1 MNNQVVKN
9 AKRGSIE
16 KRRKTKV
23 LLVIQ
28 AILIASGSSQ
38 LLLADSYYV
47 PYLII
52 TILGFLSLSWNIKN
66 IPCEDACY
74 SRCSIKWPR
83 TIFSLLFACMIALA
97 NYKLWSINSADGVLA
112 LIAIFFGHFFAF
124 NNILLWIF
132 KNINT
137 FVWSE
142 KKVSN
147 PRRVFFITFGVIV
160 CINLLVLFLC
170 TYPGNLTT
178 DSIAQMKQL
187 ISNDYSN
194 HHPFYHTMVIK
205 AFMSLGLWLFH
216 DINAAVALYSIFS
229 ILFMAASFSFAIATV
244 AELHAPKWIITL
256 LQLFFALM
264 PYHIMYSMTMWKD
277 VLFGAVVL
285 LYVVFFFRCMKQMKL
300 KVFNYAGLIISAFGV
315 CLLRSNGYFAFAFTA
330 LCFFLLWKLRK
341 KRIVI
346 IMIIVL
352 AGSFILKQPVLKA
365 IGVAQPDLIES
376 LSIPAQQIAR
386 NVVDHNDLTDKQ
398 RELLSQ
404 VIDIE
409 RVPESYKPII
419 SDPIKDLVREKENQ
433 DYIRSHATDFI
444 QLYFSLGVKHPL
456 TYLRGWIDQTRGY
469 WNAGYSYW
477 RWSDGVEENGLGI
490 YRTVNSE
497 RVHTSLTWYLAQF
510 SNQPALWI
518 FLCIGFFDWLVLI
531 ALYIAIIRKDK
542 VGIMLT
548 MPNIMVV
555 LSLLVATPVYSEFR
569 YNYAVFCALP
579 IVIALALRPEFLI
592 HRKDDD

>member
-1 MNNQVVKN
+1 MNNQVTKN
-9 AKRGSIE
+9 AKAEKIE
-16 KRRKTKV
+16 TCRKTKV

-28 AILIASGSSQ
+28 TVFMVSGASQ
-38 LLLADSYYV
+38 LLPADSYYV

-52 TILGFLSLSWNIKN
+52 AILGFLSLSRNIKN
-66 IPCEDACY
+66 IPYEDDCY
-74 SRCSIKWPR
+74 SRPSIKWIR
-83 TIFSLLFACMIALA
+83 IVFSLLFTCMITLA
-97 NYKLWSINSADGVLA
+97 NYKLWSINSVEGVLV
-112 LIAIFFGHFFAF
+112 LVSVFFGHFFAF

-132 KNINT
+132 ENINT
-137 FVWSE
+137 VVWKE

-147 PRRVFFITFGVIV
+147 PLRIFFITFGVIV

-170 TYPGNLTT
+170 KYPGNLTT
-178 DSIAQMKQL
+178 DSINQMNQL

-194 HHPFYHTMVIK
+194 HHPFYHTLIIK
-205 AFMSLGLWLFH
+205 VFISLGFRLFH
-216 DINAAVALYSIFS
+216 DINASVAFYSVFS

-256 LQLFFALM
+256 LQLFFTLM

-277 VLFGAVVL
+277 IFFGASVL
-285 LYVVFFFRCMKQMKL
+285 LYVVFFFRCMKQMTL
-300 KVFNYAGLIISAFGV
+300 RVFNYVGLIISAFGV
-315 CLLRSNGYFAFAFTA
+315 CLLRSNGYFAFVFTA
-330 LCFFLLWKLRK
+330 LCFLLIWKFRK

-352 AGSFILKQPVLKA
+352 AGSFILKHPVLKA
-365 IGVAQPDLIES
+365 IGITQPDLIES
-376 LSIPAQQIAR
+376 LSIPTQQIAR
-386 NVVDHNDLTDKQ
+386 VVVDHNDFTDEQ

-404 VIDIE
+404 VIDIK
-409 RVPESYKPII
+409 RIPESYNPVI
-419 SDPIKDLVREKENQ
+419 SDPIKKLVREKGNQ
-433 DYIRSHATDFI
+433 DYIRSNANDFI
-444 QLYFSLGVKHPL
+444 RLYFSLGVKHPL

-477 RWSDGVEENGLGI
+477 RWSDGVEKNDLGI

-497 RVHTSLTWYLAQF
+497 RLHTILTWYLTQF

-518 FLCIGFFDWLVLI
+518 FLCIGFFDWLMLI

-548 MPNIMVV
+548 ILNIMVV

-579 IVIALALRPEFLI
+579 IVIALVLRPEFLV
-592 HRKDDD
+592 HGKDDD